1 MKEYKLVIETL
12 NADGTGG
19 YSAGSSNSSNFV
31 VDRGVSRKP
40 KFRILRQ
47 QFGDGYEQR
56 LLDGINT
63 KSEEYSVSFNNRSP
77 EEVYTIADFL
87 DATIPG
93 NFDFYI
99 DEEVV
104 KVTTDTYDLVHSSTV
119 GHSLSVVLKR
129 VYEA

>member
-1 MKEYKLVIETL
+1 MAEYKIVIPTT
-12 NADGTGG
+12 DGTTTGG
-19 YSAGSSNSSNFV
+19 YSSGGTNTNFV

-40 KFRILRQ
+40 TFRILKA

-56 LLDGINT
+56 VLDGINA
-63 KSEEYSVSFNNRSP
+63 KQEEYSVSFANRSP

-93 NFDFYI
+93 NFNFYI
-99 DEEVV
+99 NNETV
-104 KVTTDTYDLVHSSTV
+104 KVTTESYDLSHDNTV
-119 GHSLSVVLKR
+119 GHSLSVTFRR

>member
-1 MKEYKLVIETL
+1 MAEYKIVIPTT
-12 NADGTGG
+12 DGTTTGG
-19 YSAGSSNSSNFV
+19 YSSTGTNTNFV

-40 KFRILRQ
+40 TFRILKA

-56 LLDGINT
+56 VLDGINA
-63 KSEEYSVSFNNRSP
+63 KQEEYGVSFANRSP

-93 NFDFYI
+93 NFNFYI
-99 DEEVV
+99 NNEIV
-104 KVTTDTYDLVHSSTV
+104 KVTAEGYELSHENTV
-119 GHSLSVVLKR
+119 GHSLTVTLRR

>member
-1 MKEYKLVIETL
+1 MKEYKLVIPTL

-19 YSAGSSNSSNFV
+19 YAAGGTNNNFV

-40 KFRILRQ
+40 TFRILRQ

-63 KSEEYSVSFNNRSP
+63 KNEQYSVSFNNRSP

-104 KVTTDTYDLVHSSTV
+104 KVTANTYDLVHSSTV
-119 GHSLSVVLKR
+119 GHSLTVQLKR